1 MFKFQWPFNLRW
13 LFDISKNRRK
23 KKDLHQLNSSF
34 TKKMFVCILTFY
46 ILCTFREDVTWLLF
60 IIQKQLGV
68 FIFDIGYVSGT
79 ILIITVELFSLKNI
93 FLKNLLRSG
102 LYDVN
107 VFAPNRFLN
116 FYNGFTISFLKC
128 TTSTQSNIQM
138 SEKKFHHMYFCKNVK
153 KNDIKYFKI
162 MLTWL

>member
-23 KKDLHQLNSSF
+23 KKRFASTQFVFHEKNVCLYSDILHFMHFPRGRN
-34 TKKMFVCILTFY
+34 MTFIY
-46 ILCTFREDVTWLLF
+46 HSKTTGRFYLWHWIRLRNNFNHHSW
-60 IIQKQLGV
+60 I
-68 FIFDIGYVSGT
+68 
-79 ILIITVELFSLKNI
+79 ILIKKQF
-93 FLKNLLRSG
+93 FKNLLRSG